1 MHSLKHAYVRAL
13 FCLAAAA
20 VLLSSSAFR
29 MKAQT
34 LTPSADSHAPM
45 EAKRAGVVRIGVV
58 LPADTTAG
66 TGESSTAEALRT
78 AEMQLLT
85 GPNVEAVKLHA
96 VLPEQA
102 AVEAKA
108 IGCDFMMSST
118 LGQTTKPAAPVTGF
132 ARLKGLASRK
142 NLQFASQAAMFIPG
156 INGVGMMATM
166 LGSQLF
172 QTNLLSASKN
182 VKADADVTLSYKLVD
197 VNGASA
203 AEGTQTAHA
212 SSNGENVLTPMLA
225 DAAAKV
231 LKASG
236 VAPAAAATATV
247 ADGD

>member
-1 MHSLKHAYVRAL
+1 MESLKHAYVRAL
-13 FCLAAAA
+13 FCLAASA
-20 VLLSSSAFR
+20 VLLSSSALH

-34 LTPSADSHAPM
+34 SASSADSRSPIA
-45 EAKRAGVVRIGVV
+45 AKRPGVVRIGVV
-58 LPADTTAG
+58 LPSDTTAG
-66 TGESSTAEALRT
+66 TGETSTAEALRT

-85 GPNVEAVKLHA
+85 GPNVEPVKLHA

-102 AVEAKA
+102 VAEAKA
-108 IGCDFMMSST
+108 IGCDFMMTST
-118 LGQTTKPAAPVTGF
+118 LAQTTKPAAPVTGF

-182 VKADADVTLSYKLVD
+182 VKADADVTLSYKLAD
-197 VNGASA
+197 MNGASTT
-203 AEGTQTAHA
+203 EGTQTAHA

-225 DAAAKV
+225 DGAAKM
-231 LKASG
+231 LKATGAPS
-236 VAPAAAATATV
+236 APAAVEDAQ
-247 ADGD
+247 